1 MALPRL
7 NENPQ
12 YDLVIPSTSKEVRYR
27 PFLVKEQKVLMLAYE
42 SQNKKDIVNSIMNTI
57 DACVTGDYELNKLTT
72 YDIDYMF
79 TKIRSKSV
87 GENATINVV
96 CEECEEQNE
105 VTVNLDDIEVITNNK
120 NNIVKITDDISIK
133 LRHPTYSFFMNKGT
147 FFEEDKKRTEI
158 LMDLIVACI
167 DSVLTEEEAIKISDE
182 PIEEVQKFL
191 DSLTSSQ
198 FEMITNWVEDM
209 PTVTKEIEFN
219 CKNCKTD
226 NKRVLKG
233 LEDFF

>member
-12 YDLVIPSTSKEVRYR
+12 YDLVIPSTTKEVQYR

-72 YDIDYMF
+72 YDVDYIF
-79 TKIRSKSV
+79 TKIGSKSV

-96 CEECEEQNE
+96 CEECEQQNE
-105 VTVNLDDIEVITNNK
+105 VTVNLDDIEVINDNK

-133 LRHPTYSFFMNKGT
+133 LRHPTYSFFMNRGT

-158 LMDLIVACI
+158 LMDLIIACI
-167 DSVLTEEEAIKISDE
+167 DSVLTEDEAIKISDE

-191 DSLTSSQ
+191 DSLTTSQ
-198 FEMITNWVEDM
+198 FEMITTWVESM
-209 PTVTKEIEFN
+209 PTVTKEIQFN
-219 CKNCKTD
+219 CKNCGHD

>member
-12 YDLVIPSTSKEVRYR
+12 YDLVIPSTTKEVQYR

-72 YDIDYMF
+72 YDVDYIF

-87 GENATINVV
+87 GENSTINVV
-96 CEECEEQNE
+96 CEECEQQNE
-105 VTVNLDDIEVITNNK
+105 VTVNLDDIEVINDNK

-133 LRHPTYSFFMNKGT
+133 LRHPTYSFFMNRGT

-158 LMDLIVACI
+158 LMDLIIACI
-167 DSVLTEEEAIKISDE
+167 DSVLTEDEAIKISDE

-191 DSLTSSQ
+191 DSLTTSQ
-198 FEMITNWVEDM
+198 FEMITTWVESM
-209 PTVTKEIEFN
+209 PTVTKEIEFS
-219 CKNCKTD
+219 CKNCGHD

>member
-1 MALPRL
+1 
-7 NENPQ
+7 
-12 YDLVIPSTSKEVRYR
+12 
-27 PFLVKEQKVLMLAYE
+27 MLAYE

-72 YDIDYMF
+72 YDVDYIF

-96 CEECEEQNE
+96 CEECEQQNE
-105 VTVNLDDIEVITNNK
+105 VTVNLDDIEVINDNK

-133 LRHPTYSFFMNKGT
+133 LRHPTYSFFMNRGT

-158 LMDLIVACI
+158 LMDLIIACI
-167 DSVLTEEEAIKISDE
+167 DSVLTEDEAIKISDE

-191 DSLTSSQ
+191 DSLTTSQ
-198 FEMITNWVEDM
+198 FEMITTWVESM
-209 PTVTKEIEFN
+209 PTVTKEIEFS
-219 CKNCKTD
+219 CKNCGHD

>member
-7 NENPQ
+7 NESPQ
-12 YDLVIPSTSKEVRYR
+12 YDLVIPSTTKEVQYR

-72 YDIDYMF
+72 YDVDYIF

-96 CEECEEQNE
+96 CEECEQQNE
-105 VTVNLDDIEVITNNK
+105 VTVNLDDIEVINDNK

-133 LRHPTYSFFMNKGT
+133 LRHPTYSFFMNRGT

-158 LMDLIVACI
+158 LMDLIIACI
-167 DSVLTEEEAIKISDE
+167 DSVLTEDEAIKISDE

-191 DSLTSSQ
+191 DSLTTSQ
-198 FEMITNWVEDM
+198 FEMITTWVESM
-209 PTVTKEIEFN
+209 PTVTKEIEFS
-219 CKNCKTD
+219 CKNCGHD

>member
-12 YDLVIPSTSKEVRYR
+12 YDLVIPSTTKEVQYR

-72 YDIDYMF
+72 YDVDYIF

-87 GENATINVV
+87 GENAIINVV
-96 CEECEEQNE
+96 CEECEQQNE
-105 VTVNLDDIEVITNNK
+105 VTVNLDDIEVINDNK

-133 LRHPTYSFFMNKGT
+133 LRHPTYSFFMNRGT

-158 LMDLIVACI
+158 LMDLIIACI
-167 DSVLTEEEAIKISDE
+167 DSVLTEDEAIKISDE

-191 DSLTSSQ
+191 DSLTTSQ
-198 FEMITNWVEDM
+198 FEMITTWVESM
-209 PTVTKEIEFN
+209 PTVTKEIEFS
-219 CKNCKTD
+219 CKNCGHD